1 MGSSEIYRVVEALPQ
16 VRDSLVVGIES
27 IEGQGYYMPLFV
39 VLSEGAVLDEE
50 LKANIN
56 QRLRAS
62 VSPNHVPDEIIEV
75 PYIPY
80 TLTGKKL
87 EVPIKK
93 LLLGM
98 SVEHVISRDA
108 MQNPEAL
115 QLYLDFAARRKTG
128 PSKGS

>member
-1 MGSSEIYRVVEALPQ
+1 MVDQLGELVVTEPMPCMPLFFWNDPEGEAFPQ
-16 VRDSLVVGIES
+16 VRDNLVVGVELA
-27 IEGQGYYMPLFV
+27 EGQGYYMPLFV

-62 VSPNHVPDEIIEV
+62 VSPNHGPDEIIEV

-87 EVPIKK
+87 EVLIKNY
-93 LLLGM
+93 
-98 SVEHVISRDA
+98 S
-108 MQNPEAL
+108 
-115 QLYLDFAARRKTG
+115 
-128 PSKGS
+128 